1 MARLKEL
8 SVFFP
13 AYNEEANIENTVRK
27 ALEALPRITD
37 TFELIIVNDGSTD
50 RTADIAGRLAREFPR
65 IKVIT
70 HPENRGYGAAVR
82 SGLKAS
88 SYGHVF
94 FTDGDGQFDIR
105 ELSAFAELAGEYDI
119 VAGYRIDR
127 QDPFYR
133 LINAKAY
140 NLLIRILFGL
150 RVKDIDCAFKII
162 RKEVIDAIALESESQ
177 FVSAEFL
184 IKARKKGYTIVQK
197 GARHLPREHGVPTGN
212 SPANVINSFRELFT
226 LWKDLK

>member
-1 MARLKEL
+1 MGRLNEL

-13 AYNEEANIENTVRK
+13 AYNEEENIENTVRK
-27 ALEALPRITD
+27 ALEALPDITD
-37 TFELIIVNDGSTD
+37 TFEIIIVNDGSAD
-50 RTADIAGRLAREFPR
+50 RTGDIAVRLSEEYPEV
-65 IKVIT
+65 KVIT
-70 HPENRGYGAAVR
+70 HPVNRGYGAAVR

-88 SYGHVF
+88 GLEHVF

-105 ELSAFAELAGEYDI
+105 ELSDFAELAADHDI

-127 QDPFYR
+127 QDPLYR
-133 LINAKAY
+133 LINAEAY

-150 RVKDIDCAFKII
+150 RVRDIDCAFKII
-162 RKEVIDAIALESESQ
+162 RKEVIDAIDLESESQ

-197 GARHLPREHGVPTGN
+197 GARHYPREHGVPTGN
-212 SPANVINSFRELFT
+212 SPANVINSFRELFR